1 MHNIGL
7 DVGFGY
13 TKATDGKKTILFPS
27 IVSPAVEIMFRSGL
41 EDLSSRL
48 DHLRITLDG
57 AAFFVG
63 ELALRQGRFAYATLD
78 RVRTQSQE
86 YRILFLTALALLAES
101 SYEECSVVTGLPVDD
116 FGDRRLIEETLSGQ
130 FHLTL
135 GKRELTLDIRHLTV
149 VPQPC
154 GAFMDLLF
162 KDTIGT
168 MDERFASSRVGIID
182 IGFKT
187 TDFVLIRNG
196 EFIQKLS
203 GSLKKG
209 MSLIY
214 QAAIPK
220 FTARYPG
227 DWNLHLVEAALREGC
242 ITSLGKRIEIDPI
255 LLLPDL
261 AGLAREITAWVHG
274 RWSSEPVDF
283 LICSGGGSLLI
294 DPHLRKFFP
303 QMTFLDQPQQ
313 ANVRGF
319 YKGAWYYDG

>member
-1 MHNIGL
+1 MHSIGL

-13 TKATDGKKTILFPS
+13 TKAMNGTKTVLFPS

-57 AAFFVG
+57 ATFFVG

-86 YRILFLTALALLAES
+86 YRLLFLTALALLAES

-116 FGDRRLIEETLSGQ
+116 FGDRQLIEETLSGQ

-168 MDERFASSRVGIID
+168 MD
-182 IGFKT
+182 
-187 TDFVLIRNG
+187 
-196 EFIQKLS
+196 
-203 GSLKKG
+203 
-209 MSLIY
+209 
-214 QAAIPK
+214 
-220 FTARYPG
+220 
-227 DWNLHLVEAALREGC
+227 
-242 ITSLGKRIEIDPI
+242 
-255 LLLPDL
+255 
-261 AGLAREITAWVHG
+261 
-274 RWSSEPVDF
+274 
-283 LICSGGGSLLI
+283 
-294 DPHLRKFFP
+294 
-303 QMTFLDQPQQ
+303 
-313 ANVRGF
+313 
-319 YKGAWYYDG
+319 